1 MKVLTSGPIISWPID
16 GENMKIVTDLIFL
29 GSKITTDGDCNNE
42 IKKHWLLGRKAMMN
56 LDGILKSRNITLLTK
71 VHIVKTIV
79 FPIVIY
85 GCETWTIKKT
95 AP

>member
-1 MKVLTSGPIISWPID
+1 MKVLTSGPITSWPID

-56 LDGILKSRNITLLTK
+56 LDGILKSRDIILPTK
-71 VHIVKTIV
+71 VHIFKAMIFSVV
-79 FPIVIY
+79 MY
-85 GCETWTIKKT
+85 
-95 AP
+95 